1 MRLNLLSVTSILF
14 VYVAADPDYAGGGG
28 GGVYGV
34 SSAPTTEYA
43 ASTGGFGT
51 STSNGFSTSNSYS
64 TSSGSS
70 FGASGASGGYGVS
83 ATPPTTSGY
92 GVSSSP
98 PTTGYSAS
106 SSGGGYGV
114 SASVPAS
121 AGYGVSASVPAPA
134 GYGVSASAGYGTSGG
149 AMTSYSAGGGGGRY
163 AVRSYNFNYQMPA
176 YTTFR
181 RKHHYFRGIRQG
193 VRRFFHTI
201 KDYVGGRVKSVAYK
215 FHSLWKGLRRDVDKV
230 KYWANCEKHHFKHW
244 WNYRKQVKAGKRQIR
259 NRMEFEI
266 INSLDEYQRS
276 QPQACQQRVNRVS
289 SVKDV
294 YTPQDDHYC
303 ELLKQQEQQQQGGGY
318 AQQGG
323 GYAVQ

>member
-149 AMTSYSAGGGGGRY
+149 AMTSYSAGGGGRY